1 MNRYM
6 YVKIDRGGAKS
17 LAEGKKL
24 GPRNRKAERRTR
36 TSETPVFS
44 LHQHPI
50 PPAVMSKVITSEQK
64 DDKARQSL
72 LGLGDE
78 VPNFTCQTQVRR
90 LYIFLQ
96 GRFGKGGN

>member
-1 MNRYM
+1 
-6 YVKIDRGGAKS
+6 VAKGA
-17 LAEGKKL
+17 KKL
-24 GPRNRKAERRTR
+24 GPRNRKAESGERNTGLFA
-36 TSETPVFS
+36 P
-44 LHQHPI
+44 PAI